1 MLVLS
6 SLFVIE
12 EFLINLTN
20 GIKNNIRNKQVTP
33 FGAMHTTGHAED
45 SIFYRIE
52 DNRALVGSTWA
63 YITVLEDGRKPGTF
77 APPEVIEKWI
87 DDKPV
92 PLGDMSKRSLA
103 YLINRSLKE
112 KGSLIYQQGGHSGIL
127 SEFINLEYVHKF
139 LTTPLKR
146 AVIDEVTGILFRQT
160 VRA

>member
-12 EFLINLTN
+12 QFAINLIE

-33 FGAMHTTGHAED
+33 FGAMHSTGKAED
-45 SIFYRIE
+45 SLFYRIE
-52 DNRALVGSTWA
+52 ENRLIIGSTWA

-92 PLGDMSKRSLA
+92 AFGDISKRSLA

-127 SEFINLEYVHKF
+127 SDLINLDYVHKF
-139 LTTPLKR
+139 LTIPLKQ